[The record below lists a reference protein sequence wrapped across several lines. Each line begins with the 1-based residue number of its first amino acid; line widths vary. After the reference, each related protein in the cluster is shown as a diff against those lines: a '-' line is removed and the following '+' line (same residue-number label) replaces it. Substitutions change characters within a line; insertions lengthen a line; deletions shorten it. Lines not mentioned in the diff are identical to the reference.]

1 MQIEWVQIEAIEFE
15 GKQINFPR
23 IMHHASCFTRATF
36 IEIGTALMGYFLT
49 EGSL

>member
-36 IEIGTALMGYFLT
+36 IDIGTALMGYFLT
-49 EGSL
+49 E